1 MTWAALL
8 DDYLKEFK
16 HHCVPFPNLI
26 SMLEELQNDNL
37 LLGMITNGKGQFQ
50 LDNIKALG
58 IEEYFDP
65 ILVSE
70 WEGIKKPQSQIF
82 GRALKQ
88 LGILPEE
95 ALFIGDHPI
104 NDVQGARDVG
114 MISVWKKDGQWTKVA
129 ADYIIEDLSEL
140 PNLIQVINR

>member
-1 MTWAALL
+1 
-8 DDYLKEFK
+8 
-16 HHCVPFPNLI
+16 
-26 SMLEELQNDNL
+26 MLFDR
-37 LLGMITNGKGQFQ
+37 GTFCIGKAVTNGKGQFQ

>member
-1 MTWAALL
+1 MAFFCLSWNGGWTVIVLFDRGTFCIGKA
-8 DDYLKEFK
+8 
-16 HHCVPFPNLI
+16 V
-26 SMLEELQNDNL
+26 
-37 LLGMITNGKGQFQ
+37 TNEKGQFQ

-70 WEGIKKPQSQIF
+70 WGGIKKPQSQIF